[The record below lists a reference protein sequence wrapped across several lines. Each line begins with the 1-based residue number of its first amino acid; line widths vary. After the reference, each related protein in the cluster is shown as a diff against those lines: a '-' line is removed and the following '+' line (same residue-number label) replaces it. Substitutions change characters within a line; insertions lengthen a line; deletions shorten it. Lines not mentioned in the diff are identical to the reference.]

1 MTCARCGAERCRANL
16 TEAEEDGR
24 LACPECL
31 GRAAEAAQSERSMR
45 ESDDEGAA

>member
-16 TEAEEDGR
+16 TEVEDGS

-31 GRAAEAAQSERSMR
+31 GKTAEAAQKERSMQV
-45 ESDDEGAA
+45 SDDEGAG